1 MNWANFFSMDGR
13 AFYVWGSFGAFTLAI
28 IAEIIILRLRTRR
41 AKAQIGEQV
50 QAGNLTA
57 GAR

>member
-41 AKAQIGEQV
+41 AKAQVG
-50 QAGNLTA
+50 T
-57 GAR
+57 R